1 MFSDSQ
7 GQDVTVSKFMRVWFK
22 LTMNKARRSL
32 LLPPVVNNTN
42 NMNSGRCLPRHE
54 HKVHQRNSIYDN
66 KLANDQVFLK
76 PYVALDAL
84 R

>member
-1 MFSDSQ
+1 
-7 GQDVTVSKFMRVWFK
+7 MRVWFK
-22 LTMNKARRSL
+22 LMKKKVRRSL

-42 NMNSGRCLPRHE
+42 NIICQSGGEYSDGCLPRHE